1 MASGSDPGRRVV
13 KHKSQSVSRASDP
26 RSEKTRA
33 QIAGAFLALMHRRAY
48 DRIRVSDITRK
59 ARVGRATFYAH
70 FASKDALLQAEL
82 SRVVL
87 PMLKELPG
95 QPCLVDCTALFA
107 HLQSAR
113 EIYRSLTGGAT
124 RFVVERIIQEVF
136 EARIDALLAA
146 RGGTAPEV
154 PAFTARFVA
163 STLLALIAWSLQQT
177 TAPSPAALQDTF
189 RSLVGRALAQR

>member
-1 MASGSDPGRRVV
+1 MASGSDPKRRVV
-13 KHKSQSVSRASDP
+13 KHKSQSVSRAPDP
-26 RSEKTRA
+26 RAEKTRA
-33 QIAGAFLALMHRRAY
+33 QIAGAFVALMHRRPY

-70 FASKDALLQAEL
+70 FVSKDALLHSEL

-95 QPCLVDCTALFA
+95 EACLVDCTPLFA
-107 HLQSAR
+107 HLQHAR
-113 EIYRSLTGGAT
+113 EIYRSLTGGPT
-124 RFVVERIIQEVF
+124 RFVTERIVQEVF
-136 EARIDALLAA
+136 EARIEVLLAQ
-146 RGGTAPEV
+146 RGATSAGV

-177 TAPSPAALQDTF
+177 TAPPPAALQETF
-189 RSLVGRALAQR
+189 RSLVGRALA